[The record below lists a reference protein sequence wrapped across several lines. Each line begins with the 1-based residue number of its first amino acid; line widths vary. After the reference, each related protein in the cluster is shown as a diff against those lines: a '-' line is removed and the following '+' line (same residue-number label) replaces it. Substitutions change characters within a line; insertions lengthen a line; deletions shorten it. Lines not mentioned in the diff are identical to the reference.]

1 MAAPA
6 RRRSSNVPSLFS
18 LAVAQSDPA
27 GTLGHAASGLG
38 AGARCQVRG
47 SRVARLAAGP
57 RPLQWDRIATHR
69 RVLAVGVD
77 NAAERAR
84 LIRCGFGDALAS
96 ETPLA
101 ELAARL
107 LRLAQLAQSI
117 PCTRR
122 IGPVRLDL
130 FRRDGEVDG
139 RPLALHPREFAL
151 LWRLAETP
159 GLPLSREELLADIW
173 RLRYR
178 PGTNSLEVHISRL
191 RAKLAAFGIRRLVE
205 THPEGG
211 YCIGAEM
218 LDSTAPSANGSR

>member
-1 MAAPA
+1 MSRPCF
-6 RRRSSNVPSLFS
+6 RWLSRSPIPPGRW
-18 LAVAQSDPA
+18 DMRH
-27 GTLGHAASGLG
+27 LGWVLEP
-38 AGARCQVRG
+38 GAR
-47 SRVARLAAGP
+47 SEAAGLLDWRP
-57 RPLQWDRIATHR
+57 DRRPLQWDRIATHR